1 MNVAPLSKIKKELE
15 LYYPSVL
22 QQLLVRL
29 MKYKKENKELINY
42 LIYMADDEPQFL
54 KEIKLEMDAEFAEIK
69 KSHWFAAKKRIQKTV
84 RTNSKYIRFS
94 ADERTETEIRLYFCK
109 KMRELP
115 QTLLKQRVIA
125 AIFIR
130 QLDYLRKSISQLHE
144 DLQYD
149 YNAELEKIMK

>member
-1 MNVAPLSKIKKELE
+1 
-15 LYYPSVL
+15 
-22 QQLLVRL
+22 
-29 MKYKKENKELINY
+29 
-42 LIYMADDEPQFL
+42 
-54 KEIKLEMDAEFAEIK
+54 MDAEFAEIK

>member
-15 LYYPSVL
+15 LYHPSVL

-94 ADERTETEIRLYFCK
+94 ADERT
-109 KMRELP
+109 
-115 QTLLKQRVIA
+115 
-125 AIFIR
+125 
-130 QLDYLRKSISQLHE
+130 
-144 DLQYD
+144 
-149 YNAELEKIMK
+149 